1 MGARRIRR
9 EQIQA
14 DQKASRLRNGIVKVK
29 ERARREARMLDTVK
43 KGKLPY
49 LPHVMS
55 WLSVKL
61 DKPSTRITQSDV
73 DQLAKA

>member
-9 EQIQA
+9 EQIQV
-14 DQKASRLRNGIVKVK
+14 DQKRSRLRNGKMK
-29 ERARREARMLDTVK
+29 AAERERRDARMLDTVK

-55 WLSVKL
+55 WLSSKL
-61 DKPSTRITQSDV
+61 DKPSSRITEADV
-73 DQLAKA
+73 KQLVES

>member
-14 DQKASRLRNGIVKVK
+14 DQKASRLRNGVMKSK
-29 ERARREARMLDTVK
+29 ERARRDDRMLEIVK

-55 WLSVKL
+55 WLSLKL
-61 DKPSTRITQSDV
+61 DKPSKRITQADV
-73 DQLAKA
+73 EQLAKA

>member
-1 MGARRIRR
+1 MGQRRIRR
-9 EQIQA
+9 EQRQVDQA
-14 DQKASRLRNGIVKVK
+14 SSRLNNGTMKVK
-29 ERARREARMLDTVK
+29 ERTRRDARILETVS

-61 DKPSTRITQSDV
+61 NKPSARITQADV
-73 DQLAKA
+73 DQLAKK